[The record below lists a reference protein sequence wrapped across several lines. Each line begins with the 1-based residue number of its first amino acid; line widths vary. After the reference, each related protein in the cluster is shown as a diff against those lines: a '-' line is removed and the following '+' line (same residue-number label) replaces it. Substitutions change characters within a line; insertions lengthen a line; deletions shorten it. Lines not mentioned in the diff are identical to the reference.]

1 MKSSELAEIVPCAL
15 VFIDDQ
21 SNGSPNFKSRN
32 PLSYVR
38 QAICLNKSLLHA
50 GLPRLNVFTNAL
62 ALTQSQL
69 ADTPQR
75 ERPIIHELRQ
85 TMEVPGRARFYAAH
99 FKLDLLAQAAE
110 SLGRNEILLLL
121 DTDMVALHSLDGD
134 LLRRCQN
141 VGVGAF
147 DISDQVFPAYGSQRV
162 VADLETVADR
172 ELLNPRWFGGEF
184 LLATRP
190 FVESLVLRARQHY
203 VKYVQEIDRLNH
215 QGDEV
220 FVSAALN
227 TLADEGQPIVEV
239 GAYQAVGRHW
249 AGNTHRDLR
258 WFRGCCFLHL
268 SGEKT
273 LFEKESWSRDFSPDR
288 FWLKVSAA
296 HLVGRISFA
305 AKLYLK
311 H

>member
-1 MKSSELAEIVPCAL
+1 MEDRDAATVFPCAL
-15 VFIDDQ
+15 VFIDVQ
-21 SNGSPNFKSRN
+21 ATGSPNFKSKN

-50 GLPRLNVFTNAL
+50 GLPRLNVFTNAVD
-62 ALTQSQL
+62 LTLSQL

-75 ERPIIHELRQ
+75 ERPIVHELEQ
-85 TMEVPGRARFYAAH
+85 TMEVPERARFYAAH
-99 FKLDLLAQAAE
+99 FKLDLLAQAAH
-110 SLGRNEILLLL
+110 SLGVNEVLLLL
-121 DTDMVALHSLDGD
+121 DTDMAALRSLDGD

-141 VGVGAF
+141 AGVGAF
-147 DISDQVFPAYGSQRV
+147 DISDQVFPAYGSKHV
-162 VADLETVADR
+162 IADLETVAGR
-172 ELLNPRWFGGEF
+172 ELMNPRWYGGEF

-190 FVESLVLRARQHY
+190 FLDRLVPRARQHY
-203 VKYVQEIDRLNH
+203 KTYVQEIHRLNH

-220 FVSAALN
+220 FVSTALN

-239 GAYQAVGRHW
+239 GAYQAIGRHW

-268 SGEKT
+268 SGAKT
-273 LFEKESWSRDFSPDR
+273 LFEKESWYRDFSPHR

-296 HLVGRISFA
+296 HRVRRIFFV